1 MTRHVLA
8 TFVSFGITAVTIFTT
23 TAVPGSGIIA

>member
-1 MTRHVLA
+1 MTRQILVTL
-8 TFVSFGITAVTIFTT
+8 VSFGITAVTIFTT